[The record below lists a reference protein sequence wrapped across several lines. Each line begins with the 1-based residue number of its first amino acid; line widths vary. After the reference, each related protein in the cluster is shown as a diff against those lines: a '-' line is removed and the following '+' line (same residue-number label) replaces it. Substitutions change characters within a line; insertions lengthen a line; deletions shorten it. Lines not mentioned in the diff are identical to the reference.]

1 MTNKRSFAI
10 PNQGDGR
17 PAGCLVFDM
26 SVIYTTSRPPDELS
40 ATRHE
45 CCADPRLPPTAVTG
59 NTFLRNCRRRRT
71 HSNRRP

>member
-26 SVIYTTSRPPDELS
+26 SVIYATSRPPDELS
-40 ATRHE
+40 DQARVL
-45 CCADPRLPPTAVTG
+45 C
-59 NTFLRNCRRRRT
+59 
-71 HSNRRP
+71 